1 MKAFWRC
8 LLVLTAVTIAIPTR
22 SVTAMAQGR
31 SAPGVTDTEI
41 KIGQTMPYSGPAA
54 AYAPA
59 GFAMKAYFKMLNAQG
74 GINGRKVNLISLDNS
89 YSPPKALEGARRLV
103 EQELVWAIV
112 GNLGTPTTAAIQ
124 TYLQQAHV
132 PNLAVISGAG
142 RFNDPARFP
151 WTTPAIQ
158 SYRTEGRV
166 YGKYLLQSRP
176 EARIAVLYQNDD
188 LGRDY
193 LAGLTE
199 GLGARAKEM
208 IVGVASYEVT
218 DPTIDSQIIT
228 LHSSGAD
235 VLVEFDSPKPASQA
249 IRKMYEIGWH
259 PTHIVSV
266 TGALV
271 SSVLKPAGAEKSAG
285 IITASAG
292 MDPSD
297 PQWSDNSDV
306 RAFHDFMHDFY
317 SDGDPNSILAFVGYS
332 VANVFAQ
339 IVRRCG
345 GNLSREHLVESY
357 THPEGVHFPILIPGI
372 ALSTS
377 STDYDVVKQLQLF
390 RFDGEHFVPFGE
402 FVLGQ

>member
-1 MKAFWRC
+1 MTLSGC
-8 LLVLTAVTIAIPTR
+8 YVLVLTTVVI
-22 SVTAMAQGR
+22 AMATGSTVAVAQR
-31 SAPGVTDTEI
+31 NYAPGVTDTEI

-54 AYAPA
+54 AYGPA
-59 GFAMKAYFKMLNAQG
+59 GFAATAYLRMLNAQS
-74 GINGRKVNLISLDNS
+74 GINGRKVTLISLDNG
-89 YSPPKALEGARRLV
+89 YAPPKALEGARRLV
-103 EQELVWAIV
+103 EQDRVWAIV

-132 PNLAVISGAG
+132 PNLAVLSGAS

-151 WTTPAIQ
+151 WTTPGIQ

-166 YGKYLLQSRP
+166 YGKYILQSRP

-188 LGRDY
+188 LGKDY
-193 LAGLTE
+193 LTGLAE

-208 IVGVASYEVT
+208 IVSVVSYEVT

-228 LHSSGAD
+228 LHASGAD
-235 VLVEFDSPKPASQA
+235 VLVEFVTPKPASQA
-249 IRKMYEIGWH
+249 IRKVYEIGWH

-271 SSVLKPAGAEKSAG
+271 SAVLKPAGAEKSAG
-285 IITASAG
+285 IITASSG

-306 RAFHDFMHDFY
+306 KAFHDFMRNFY
-317 SDGDPNSILAFVGYS
+317 PDGDPNSILAFLGYS
-332 VANVFAQ
+332 VANVFAE

-345 GNLSREHLVESY
+345 DNLSREHLVESY
-357 THPEGVHFPILIPGI
+357 THLENVHLPILLPGI
-372 ALSTS
+372 TLRTS
-377 STDYDVVKQLQLF
+377 STDYDVVKQLQFF
-390 RFDGEHFVPFGE
+390 RFDGEHFVPFGGLVGSE
-402 FVLGQ
+402 